1 MYAAAIVVSALISS
15 LSLTA
20 TASPLTPR
28 QAVQV
33 ASVDRYTG
41 AGCTGTVC
49 NIAGSGDLYPGCN
62 VVNGCQASLK
72 LNYAN
77 LGCKVTIF
85 TDAACSTS
93 QGQSATLTAA
103 GQCVA
108 LGGPI
113 KSISVT
119 GC

>member
-1 MYAAAIVVSALISS
+1 MYTTTLLISALVST
-15 LSLTA
+15 LSFVA

-41 AGCTGTVC
+41 DGCTGTVC
-49 NIAGSGDLYPGCN
+49 NKAGSGDLYPGCHP
-62 VVNGCQASLK
+62 VSGCQASLR

-77 LGCKVTIF
+77 LGCKVTVF
-85 TDAACSTS
+85 TDTACSASKGKSAVLTS
-93 QGQSATLTAA
+93 A
-103 GQCVA
+103 GICVA

-113 KSISVT
+113 NSYSVT